1 MNINWDAQNYSKDFK
16 FVHKYGEDV
25 MELLQ
30 SPKGSKILDLGC
42 GNGNLTIK
50 LKEKG

>member
-25 MELLQ
+25 MEVLVVL
-30 SPKGSKILDLGC
+30 KLYILH
-42 GNGNLTIK
+42 
-50 LKEKG
+50 